1 MTRISPES
9 RHRLLLFGSLY
20 LAQGA
25 ILSYFLTFNIL
36 YLREFGFTASDIGF
50 FQATLVLPF
59 ILKILLGM
67 VSDRFNL
74 FGLGHRHPY
83 ILLGLML
90 QIAGVLLMPLVAL
103 PDDLGLFFAVA
114 LAVAIGM
121 ALYDTCTDGLAVE
134 TTPADERGLVQGVM
148 VGSRAGGILVA
159 LLLGGLLVDRAGWSW
174 VFWMVAGMTLPG
186 LFLVITQLQAGSR
199 TRHAEFEWQS
209 FRSLLTR
216 PAAALAAIGCL
227 YALATDGLLA
237 YLSFHPHAEGIGTV
251 GIVGGLMALSM
262 VGRMLG
268 AAASAGLTDRMGK
281 VPALNLSIG
290 VTIAAVLALSAQ
302 FGVGVLAMA
311 CLVFGM
317 AYGFFTTVYAAHA
330 MQQSPP
336 AAAASTFAIFMLFLN
351 LGVAFGQ
358 LTGGML
364 TERIGFSGLAGL
376 MAVVL
381 LVVFG
386 PSRVLRT
393 GPLPG

>member
-1 MTRISPES
+1 VIPTARE
-9 RHRLLLFGSLY
+9 RRLRLFLFGSLY
-20 LAQGA
+20 VAQGA

-36 YLREFGFTASDIGF
+36 YLREFGFTAGDIGF

-83 ILLGLML
+83 IVLGLMI
-90 QIAGVLLMPLVAL
+90 QIVGLLLMPLVSL
-103 PDDLGLFFAVA
+103 PDDLGLFFALA

-148 VGSRAGGILVA
+148 VGSRAGGILIA
-159 LLLGGLLVDRAGWSW
+159 LLLGSLLVDRAGWSW
-174 VFWMVAGMTLPG
+174 VFWMLAGLTLPG
-186 LFLVITQLQAGSR
+186 LLLVIAQLKAGR
-199 TRHAEFEWQS
+199 KARHARFEWQS
-209 FRSLLTR
+209 LRSLLTR
-216 PAAALAAIGCL
+216 PAAALATVGCL

-237 YLSFHPHAEGIGTV
+237 YLSFHPDAQQVGTV
-251 GIVGGLMALSM
+251 GVVGGLVALSM
-262 VGRMLG
+262 LGRMLG
-268 AAASAGLTDRMGK
+268 AAASAALTDRIGRM
-281 VPALNLSIG
+281 PALNLSIG
-290 VTIAAVLALSAQ
+290 LTIAASLALSVQ
-302 FGVGVLAMA
+302 SGVGVLALA
-311 CLVFGM
+311 CLVFGV

-364 TERIGFSGLAGL
+364 TERLGFSGLAWL
-376 MAVVL
+376 MIVVL
-381 LVVFG
+381 LIVFA
-386 PSRVLRT
+386 PARALRVR
-393 GPLPG
+393 